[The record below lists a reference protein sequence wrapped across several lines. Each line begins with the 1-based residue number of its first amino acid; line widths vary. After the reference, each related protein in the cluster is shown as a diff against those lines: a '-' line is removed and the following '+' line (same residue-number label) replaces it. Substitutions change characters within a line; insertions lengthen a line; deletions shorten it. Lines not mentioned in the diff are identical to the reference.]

1 MNLSARLRTAAP
13 AALLAGLLVVSVAG
27 CSCCRRPPCPSP
39 SRHRTTST
47 PKSSEASG
55 SSTQTKTEACSLIK
69 DSVQKASS
77 EMTASTTKIST
88 DPEAAIAAIQKLSTA
103 FQKTESQVT
112 EPGAAD
118 VVKPAGEDLKAFAKA
133 AQTIKSDPQGTL
145 KKLQDLSPT
154 MQKDFAAVGTYCS

>member
-27 CSCCRRPPCPSP
+27 CSS
-39 SRHRTTST
+39 SGGGSGSDKAAGDSTST
-47 PKSSEASG
+47 PKSSAASG